1 MCKEPKGAK
10 VHLQF
15 GEILQEENFYN
26 ENLRTAKEEFTYISD
41 GETRVVRPHF
51 TFYGFRYMKV
61 EGIENMEEAD
71 FTVYAL
77 YSHMEETG
85 HIETSNSKVNRLFL
99 NALWGQKGNFVDT
112 PTDCPQRDERM
123 GWTGDAQVFCATA
136 SFNMYTPA
144 FYAKFLHDMEDEQ
157 KKLGGSVPHVV
168 PDILDQIND
177 VLEDPQRAKQLGIKT
192 SQEDNGSGVA
202 MLKRQRNPIRRK
214 IW

>member
-1 MCKEPKGAK
+1 M
-10 VHLQF
+10 
-15 GEILQEENFYN
+15 QEENFYN

-41 GETRVVRPHF
+41 GTTRVVRPHF

-61 EGIENMEEAD
+61 EGIGNIEEAD
-71 FTVYAL
+71 FTAYAL

-85 HIETSNSKVNRLFL
+85 HIETSNPKVNRLFL

-157 KKLGGSVPHVV
+157 KQLGGSVPHVV

-192 SQEDNGSGVA
+192 SQIMEAVLP
-202 MLKRQRNPIRRK
+202 MQKR
-214 IW
+214 